1 MLHVCNNFFAMF
13 VRSDLTPNL
22 NDPIILWTIVG
33 TLLVYSFSSIVLLY
47 QRNQQLMKEDDYS
60 TIVLSQGEKEDGTTE
75 GTEWRDGRR
84 ASVGLLRM
92 DADNSSVNNEDG
104 DDGEDGDGEE
114 DVQVVSKNGLSPIVF
129 GICFGIVIYAVL
141 LR

>member
-1 MLHVCNNFFAMF
+1 
-13 VRSDLTPNL
+13 
-22 NDPIILWTIVG
+22 
-33 TLLVYSFSSIVLLY
+33 
-47 QRNQQLMKEDDYS
+47 MKEDDYS

-92 DADNSSVNNEDG
+92 DPDNSSVNNEEGEDG
-104 DDGEDGDGEE
+104 VDGEDGEDGGDGDGSDGEE
-114 DVQVVSKNGLSPIVF
+114 SVPVVSKNGLSPIVF

>member
-1 MLHVCNNFFAMF
+1 
-13 VRSDLTPNL
+13 
-22 NDPIILWTIVG
+22 
-33 TLLVYSFSSIVLLY
+33 
-47 QRNQQLMKEDDYS
+47 MKEDDYS

-92 DADNSSVNNEDG
+92 DADNSSVMNEDEEGG
-104 DDGEDGDGEE
+104 DDGEDGDGGDGEE
-114 DVQVVSKNGLSPIVF
+114 DVPVVSKNGLSPIVF

>member
-1 MLHVCNNFFAMF
+1 
-13 VRSDLTPNL
+13 
-22 NDPIILWTIVG
+22 
-33 TLLVYSFSSIVLLY
+33 
-47 QRNQQLMKEDDYS
+47 MKEDDYS
-60 TIVLSQGEKEDGTTE
+60 TIVLSQGEKEEGAE

-92 DADNSSVNNEDG
+92 DADNSSVNNKDG
-104 DDGEDGDGEE
+104 DDGEGGDGGDGEE
-114 DVQVVSKNGLSPIVF
+114 DVPVVSKNGLSPIVF

>member
-47 QRNQQLMKEDDYS
+47 QRHQQLMKEDDYS
-60 TIVLSQGEKEDGTTE
+60 TIVLSQGEKVDGTTE

-84 ASVGLLRM
+84 ASFGLLRM
-92 DADNSSVNNEDG
+92 DPDNSSVNNEDG
-104 DDGEDGDGEE
+104 EE
-114 DVQVVSKNGLSPIVF
+114 DVPVASKNGLSPIVF

>member
-1 MLHVCNNFFAMF
+1 
-13 VRSDLTPNL
+13 
-22 NDPIILWTIVG
+22 
-33 TLLVYSFSSIVLLY
+33 
-47 QRNQQLMKEDDYS
+47 MKEDDYS

-92 DADNSSVNNEDG
+92 DTDNSSVINEDDEGG
-104 DDGEDGDGEE
+104 DVGVDGDGDGEE
-114 DVQVVSKNGLSPIVF
+114 DVTVVSKNGLSPIVF

>member
-1 MLHVCNNFFAMF
+1 
-13 VRSDLTPNL
+13 
-22 NDPIILWTIVG
+22 
-33 TLLVYSFSSIVLLY
+33 
-47 QRNQQLMKEDDYS
+47 MKEDDYS
-60 TIVLSQGEKEDGTTE
+60 TIVLSQGEKVDGTE

-92 DADNSSVNNEDG
+92 DTDNSSVNNEDG
-104 DDGEDGDGEE
+104 EDGDGSDGEE
-114 DVQVVSKNGLSPIVF
+114 SVPVVSKNGLSPIVF